1 MNRVIER
8 VNTVAAVGGLVALLG
23 VGGYWLFNGGD
34 EPSTGS
40 TTGTESLENSATR
53 SATSED
59 TDVRLPAVPAP
70 AVESPT
76 ARKVEDSLNLVRT
89 DRRRIQVGL
98 RAYGLDPGPAD
109 GVFGAGTRAAIRDWQ
124 AARGMPSTGY
134 LNEVEARDL
143 IFLGGSRGKDVR
155 SERPRGGGDHRR
167 AATGIEAASGTGRD
181 IPKGGGAKGGTRL
194 DGGFGDDTLTGTDS
208 DDTINGLHGK
218 DTLNGAGG
226 NDILRGSFGD
236 DTIYGGSGDDTIYGS
251 QGNDFIDG
259 GQGNDVIRG
268 GFDDDI
274 IYGGG
279 GDDTINGGQGNDFM
293 DGGQG
298 NDVIHGGF
306 GDDAIYAG
314 NGDDRLSGGPGKD
327 VFHFGEA
334 HGIDRITDFRHRD
347 DRIDVSELPV
357 GGFENLSLKVMRRG
371 VQIDLTGVG
380 GGTVLLEGLALADLD
395 AIHFVFGPIIAGGTR
410 MNAVEAEELI
420 VPGGGEGEDIRAE
433 ASRPAASIPGGAL

>member
-236 DTIYGGSGDDTIYGS
+236 DTIYGG
-251 QGNDFIDG
+251 
-259 GQGNDVIRG
+259 
-268 GFDDDI
+268 
-274 IYGGG
+274 G

-420 VPGGGEGEDIRAE
+420 VLGGGEGEDIRAE